1 MLAGAPAMKR
11 PRTTDHLAEPR
22 PSHAAPADES
32 DKSAAVEAA
41 VTALLSLVA
50 AVETQP
56 AGPATKAYRAAIR
69 RKGEEAVAA
78 GGSGVLEAVSR
89 RVCDAAPDR
98 ADRRG
103 RMLVEAWAGLIDV
116 RP

>member
-1 MLAGAPAMKR
+1 MKR
-11 PRTTDHLAEPR
+11 PRTTGHLAEPR
-22 PSHAAPADES
+22 SPRAAPAAEPEQ
-32 DKSAAVEAA
+32 SAAVDAA
-41 VTALLSLVA
+41 VTALISLIA

-78 GGSGVLEAVSR
+78 GGSEVLTAVLR

-103 RMLVEAWAGLIDV
+103 RILTEAWTDLIDV

>member
-1 MLAGAPAMKR
+1 MKR
-11 PRTTDHLAEPR
+11 PRTNGHLAEPR
-22 PSHAAPADES
+22 PPRAAPAAEPEQ
-32 DKSAAVEAA
+32 SAAVDAA

-69 RKGEEAVAA
+69 RKGEEAVAS
-78 GGSGVLEAVSR
+78 GGSEVLKAVLR

-103 RMLVEAWAGLIDV
+103 RILTEAWTGLIDV

>member
-1 MLAGAPAMKR
+1 MKR
-11 PRTTDHLAEPR
+11 PRTTGHLAEPR
-22 PSHAAPADES
+22 PARAVAAAQPEQ
-32 DKSAAVEAA
+32 SAAVEAA

-50 AVETQP
+50 SVETQP

-78 GGSGVLEAVSR
+78 GGSAVLEAVLH

-103 RMLVEAWAGLIDV
+103 RILTETWTGLIDA
-116 RP
+116 PS

>member
-1 MLAGAPAMKR
+1 MKR
-11 PRTTDHLAEPR
+11 PRTTGHLAEPPPPR
-22 PSHAAPADES
+22 EAPAAEPEQ
-32 DKSAAVEAA
+32 SAAVDAA

-78 GGSGVLEAVSR
+78 GGSEVLKAVLR

-103 RMLVEAWAGLIDV
+103 RILTEAWTGLIDV

>member
-1 MLAGAPAMKR
+1 MKR
-11 PRTTDHLAEPR
+11 PRTTSHLAEPQ
-22 PSHAAPADES
+22 PLHTAPAAEPER
-32 DKSAAVEAA
+32 SAAVEAA

-78 GGSGVLEAVSR
+78 AGSEVLEAVLR

-103 RMLVEAWAGLIDV
+103 RILAEAWTGLIDAQS
-116 RP
+116 